1 MIVLNRAAHYT
12 LLLINFNHFE
22 TRTSDKTCQN
32 LYAVVLHRL
41 FTLDS
46 RVPLKRFVE
55 LKFIEKV
62 YRLVD
67 KSIMHL
73 TFSGSKSFV
82 VMNSISQSSSNSI
95 VQTEHVDVKKLWD
108 DALVTVEL
116 SITPA
121 NFKTW
126 FRDTHIVSLEDG
138 TITLGVPSVFVRDWL
153 SDKFQPMVLKVL
165 RDLTPHVRSIEYSVV
180 QRSDKRQDS
189 KPQTVNAALPLEEYY
204 INKSDNLNPKYIF
217 DTFVIGPFNA
227 LAHAAAK
234 TVCDKPGISY
244 NPLFIYGKTGHGK
257 THLIQAVG
265 NQLKRTGKK
274 VFYVTS
280 ERFTV
285 DYFNSLQSGTANN
298 FKDKYRQYDVLIMDD
313 VQFLA
318 NKEKTQEELFHLFN
332 ALHDNNKQ
340 IVFSSDIH
348 PALLSGLEERLQ
360 SRFAQGMIV
369 DIPAPDLES
378 RAAILKAKAA
388 QNSITL
394 TDEVVDHLAN
404 TIEGNIRELEGALNT
419 IMCQSQ
425 LTGRALSIEE
435 VKLIIKNSTRPRK
448 TLAVSDVV
456 DKVARYFDIEPAS
469 IYEKTRRKEVVKP
482 RQLIMYILREDFA
495 VSYPAIGQKLG
506 GRDHT
511 TVIHSCEK
519 IKNLLKDDQELEEE
533 ITQVRLLLK

>member
-1 MIVLNRAAHYT
+1 
-12 LLLINFNHFE
+12 
-22 TRTSDKTCQN
+22 
-32 LYAVVLHRL
+32 
-41 FTLDS
+41 
-46 RVPLKRFVE
+46 
-55 LKFIEKV
+55 
-62 YRLVD
+62 
-67 KSIMHL
+67 
-73 TFSGSKSFV
+73 
-82 VMNSISQSSSNSI
+82 MNPISHPSSTNSI
-95 VQTEHVDVKKLWD
+95 VRTEHIDVKKLWD
-108 DALVTVEL
+108 DALVKIEL

-126 FRDTHIVSLEDG
+126 FRDTYILTLEDG
-138 TITLGVPSVFVRDWL
+138 TATLAVPSVFVRDWL
-153 SDKFQPMVLKVL
+153 QDKFQSMILKTL
-165 RDLTPHVRSIEYSVV
+165 RDISPYVRSIEYEVV
-180 QRSDKRQDS
+180 QRSDRRGETS
-189 KPQTVNAALPLEEYY
+189 KTQTVNAALPLEEYY
-204 INKSDNLNPKYIF
+204 INKSDNLNPKYSF
-217 DTFVIGPFNA
+217 ENFVIGPYNA

-234 TVCDKPGISY
+234 TVSEKPGIAY

-265 NQLKRTGKK
+265 NQIKKTGKK

-280 ERFTV
+280 ERFAV
-285 DYFNSLQSGTANN
+285 DYFNSLQSGTANS

-318 NKEKTQEELFHLFN
+318 SKEKTQEELFHLFN
-332 ALHDNNKQ
+332 ALHDTNKQ

-378 RAAILKAKAA
+378 RAAILKAKSA
-388 QNSITL
+388 QNSIVL
-394 TDEVVDHLAN
+394 AEEVVDHLAH

-425 LTGRALSIEE
+425 LLGRTLTLDE
-435 VKLIIKNSTRPRK
+435 VRSIIKNSSRPRK

-456 DKVARYFDIEPAS
+456 DKVARYFDIDQSS
-469 IYEKTRRKEVVKP
+469 IYEKTRRKEIVRP
-482 RQLIMYILREDFA
+482 RQIIMYILREDFQ
-495 VSYPAIGQKLG
+495 VSYPAIGKKLG

-519 IKNLLKDDQELEEE
+519 IKEELKSNSDLEEE
-533 ITQVRLLLK
+533 ITQIRMLLK

>member
-1 MIVLNRAAHYT
+1 MNPI
-12 LLLINFNHFE
+12 
-22 TRTSDKTCQN
+22 TSSHG
-32 LYAVVLHRL
+32 L
-41 FTLDS
+41 
-46 RVPLKRFVE
+46 
-55 LKFIEKV
+55 
-62 YRLVD
+62 
-67 KSIMHL
+67 M
-73 TFSGSKSFV
+73 
-82 VMNSISQSSSNSI
+82 
-95 VQTEHVDVKKLWD
+95 QTEHIDVKRLWD
-108 DALVTVEL
+108 DALVNIEL

-126 FRDTHIVSLEDG
+126 FRDTHIVSIEDG
-138 TITLGVPSVFVRDWL
+138 TVTLGVPSVFVRDWL
-153 SDKFQPMVLKVL
+153 ADKFQPMILKVL
-165 RDLTPHVRSIEYSVV
+165 RNLNPRVRNIEYAVV
-180 QRSDKRQDS
+180 GRTDRKQETKA
-189 KPQTVNAALPLEEYY
+189 QTVNAALPLEEYY
-204 INKSDNLNPKYIF
+204 INKSDNLNPKYMF
-217 DTFVIGPFNA
+217 ETFVIGPFNA
-227 LAHAAAK
+227 LAHTAAK
-234 TVCDKPGISY
+234 TVSEKPGITY

-285 DYFNSLQSGTANN
+285 DYFNALQNGTANN

-340 IVFSSDIH
+340 IVFSSDTH
-348 PALLSGLEERLQ
+348 PALLAGLEDRLR

-369 DIPAPDLES
+369 DIPAPDMES
-378 RAAILKAKAA
+378 RAAILRAKAA

-394 TDEVVDHLAN
+394 SEEVVDHLAH

-425 LTGRALSIEE
+425 LMGRTLTLDE
-435 VKLIIKNSTRPRK
+435 VRQIIKHSTRPRK
-448 TLAVSDVV
+448 TLAITDVV
-456 DKVARYFDIEPAS
+456 DKIARYFDIEPAS
-469 IYEKTRRKEVVKP
+469 IYEKTRRKEVVRP
-482 RQLIMYILREDFA
+482 RQLIMYILREDYA

-519 IKNLLKDDQELEEE
+519 IRGELKENSELEEE
-533 ITQVRLLLK
+533 LTQIRMLLK

>member
-1 MIVLNRAAHYT
+1 MQLQPH
-12 LLLINFNHFE
+12 
-22 TRTSDKTCQN
+22 TRD
-32 LYAVVLHRL
+32 
-41 FTLDS
+41 
-46 RVPLKRFVE
+46 
-55 LKFIEKV
+55 
-62 YRLVD
+62 
-67 KSIMHL
+67 
-73 TFSGSKSFV
+73 
-82 VMNSISQSSSNSI
+82 SQSFI
-95 VQTEHVDVKKLWD
+95 KTEQIDVKQLWD
-108 DALVTVEL
+108 DALVAIEL

-126 FRDTHIVSLEDG
+126 FKDTHIVSLEDG

-153 SDKFQPMVLKVL
+153 ADKFQTMILKVL
-165 RDLTPHVRSIEYSVV
+165 RERSPHVRSIEYAVV
-180 QRSDKRQDS
+180 QRSDRRTETKQ
-189 KPQTVNAALPLEEYY
+189 QTVNAALPLEEYY
-204 INKSDNLNPKYIF
+204 INKSDNLNPKYVF

-227 LAHAAAK
+227 LAHTAAK
-234 TVCDKPGISY
+234 TVAEKPGIAY

-265 NQLKRTGKK
+265 NQLKRAGRK

-285 DYFNSLQSGTANN
+285 DYFNSLQNGTANN

-378 RAAILKAKAA
+378 RAAILRAKAA
-388 QNSITL
+388 QNSIAL
-394 TDEVVDHLAN
+394 EDDVVDHLAT

-425 LTGRALSIEE
+425 LLGRTLNLEE

-456 DKVARYFDIEPAS
+456 DKVARYFDIDPSS

-482 RQLIMYILREDFA
+482 RQLIMYILREDFQ

-519 IKNLLKDDQELEEE
+519 IKNELKDNAELEEE

>member
-1 MIVLNRAAHYT
+1 
-12 LLLINFNHFE
+12 
-22 TRTSDKTCQN
+22 
-32 LYAVVLHRL
+32 
-41 FTLDS
+41 
-46 RVPLKRFVE
+46 
-55 LKFIEKV
+55 
-62 YRLVD
+62 
-67 KSIMHL
+67 
-73 TFSGSKSFV
+73 
-82 VMNSISQSSSNSI
+82 MNSPHSSTQNSI
-95 VQTEHVDVKKLWD
+95 VRTEHVDVKQLWD
-108 DALVTVEL
+108 DALVKIEL
-116 SITPA
+116 AITPA

-126 FRDTHIVSLEDG
+126 FRDTYILTLEDG
-138 TITLGVPSVFVRDWL
+138 TVTLAVPSVFVRDWIQ
-153 SDKFQPMVLKVL
+153 DKFQSMILKTL
-165 RDLTPHVRSIEYSVV
+165 RELSPHVRSIEYAVV
-180 QRSDKRQDS
+180 QRTERRHEGNKT
-189 KPQTVNAALPLEEYY
+189 QTVNAALPLEDYY
-204 INKSDNLNPKYIF
+204 INKSDNLNPRYSF
-217 DTFVIGPFNA
+217 DTFVIGPYNA

-234 TVCDKPGISY
+234 TVADKPGIAY

-265 NQLKRTGKK
+265 NQIKRAGRK

-280 ERFTV
+280 ERFAV
-285 DYFNSLQSGTANN
+285 DYFNSLQSGTANS

-318 NKEKTQEELFHLFN
+318 SKEKTQEELFHLFN
-332 ALHDNNKQ
+332 ALHDTNKQ

-348 PALLSGLEERLQ
+348 PALLSGLEDRLR

-394 TDEVVDHLAN
+394 ADDVVDYLAQ

-425 LTGRALSIEE
+425 LLGRTLTLDE
-435 VKLIIKNSTRPRK
+435 VRVIIKNNSRPRK

-456 DKVARYFDIEPAS
+456 DKVARYFDIDQAS
-469 IYEKTRRKEVVKP
+469 IYEKTRRKEVVRP
-482 RQLIMYILREDFA
+482 RQIIMYILREDFQ
-495 VSYPAIGQKLG
+495 VSYPAIGKKLG

-519 IKNLLKDDQELEEE
+519 VKAEIEGNNELEEE
-533 ITQVRLLLK
+533 ITQIRALLK

>member
-1 MIVLNRAAHYT
+1 MTTEANTKRVYS
-12 LLLINFNHFE
+12 F
-22 TRTSDKTCQN
+22 SDTGIM
-32 LYAVVLHRL
+32 A
-41 FTLDS
+41 FTKF
-46 RVPLKRFVE
+46 RITYMNPL
-55 LKFIEKV
+55 
-62 YRLVD
+62 
-67 KSIMHL
+67 SHPS
-73 TFSGSKSFV
+73 T
-82 VMNSISQSSSNSI
+82 NSI
-95 VQTEHVDVKKLWD
+95 VHTEQIDVKKLWD
-108 DALVTVEL
+108 DALVTIEL

-126 FRDTHIVSLEDG
+126 FRDTYIVSLEDG

-153 SDKFQPMVLKVL
+153 SDKFQSMTLKTL
-165 RDLTPHVRSIEYSVV
+165 RELTPHVRSIEYAVV
-180 QRSDKRQDS
+180 QRNDKKKEAS

-204 INKSDNLNPKYIF
+204 INKSDNLNPKYTF
-217 DTFVIGPFNA
+217 DTFVVGPFNA
-227 LAHAAAK
+227 LAHTAAK
-234 TVCDKPGISY
+234 TVSEKPGIAY

-265 NQLKRTGKK
+265 NYLKRQGKK

-285 DYFNSLQSGTANN
+285 DYFNSLQSGTANS

-332 ALHDNNKQ
+332 ALHDYNKQ

-369 DIPAPDLES
+369 DIPAPDMES
-378 RAAILKAKAA
+378 RAAILRAKTA
-388 QNSITL
+388 QNGLHLSE
-394 TDEVVDHLAN
+394 DVVEHLSK

-425 LTGRALSIEE
+425 LMGRTLSLDE
-435 VKLIIKNSTRPRK
+435 VKQIIKNSTRPRK

-456 DKVARYFDIEPAS
+456 DKVARYFDIDPSS
-469 IYEKTRRKEVVKP
+469 IYEKTRRKEIVKP
-482 RQLIMYILREDFA
+482 RQLIMYILRQDFQ

-519 IKNLLKDDQELEEE
+519 IKNQLKDDNDLEEE
-533 ITQVRLLLK
+533 ITQIRLLLK

>member
-1 MIVLNRAAHYT
+1 MNSLSQ
-12 LLLINFNHFE
+12 
-22 TRTSDKTCQN
+22 TSQN
-32 LYAVVLHRL
+32 
-41 FTLDS
+41 
-46 RVPLKRFVE
+46 
-55 LKFIEKV
+55 
-62 YRLVD
+62 
-67 KSIMHL
+67 SIM
-73 TFSGSKSFV
+73 
-82 VMNSISQSSSNSI
+82 
-95 VQTEHVDVKKLWD
+95 QTEHVDVKKLWD
-108 DALVTVEL
+108 DALVNIEL

-126 FRDTHIVSLEDG
+126 FKDTHIMSLEDG
-138 TITLGVPSVFVRDWL
+138 VITLGVPSVFVRDWL
-153 SDKFQPMVLKVL
+153 SDKFQSMILKVL
-165 RDLTPHVRSIEYSVV
+165 RELTPHVRSIEYAVV
-180 QRSDKRQDS
+180 QRSEKRQDV
-189 KPQTVNAALPLEEYY
+189 KPQTVNATLPLEEYY
-204 INKSDNLNPKYIF
+204 INKNDNLNPKYTF

-234 TVCDKPGISY
+234 TVGEKPGISY

-265 NQLKRTGKK
+265 NYLKRSGKK

-285 DYFNSLQSGTANN
+285 DYFNSLQNGTANN

-332 ALHDNNKQ
+332 ALHDYNKQ

-369 DIPAPDLES
+369 DIPAPDVES
-378 RAAILKAKAA
+378 RAAILRAKAA
-388 QNSITL
+388 QNSISL
-394 TDEVVDHLAN
+394 TEDVIEHLAN

-425 LTGRALSIEE
+425 LLGRILSLDE
-435 VKLIIKNSTRPRK
+435 VRQIIKNSTRPRK

-456 DKVARYFDIEPAS
+456 DKVARYFDIDPSS

-482 RQLIMYILREDFA
+482 RQLIMYILREDFQ

-519 IKNLLKDDQELEEE
+519 IKRELKDDTTLEEE
-533 ITQVRLLLK
+533 VSQVRMLLK

>member
-1 MIVLNRAAHYT
+1 
-12 LLLINFNHFE
+12 
-22 TRTSDKTCQN
+22 
-32 LYAVVLHRL
+32 
-41 FTLDS
+41 
-46 RVPLKRFVE
+46 
-55 LKFIEKV
+55 
-62 YRLVD
+62 
-67 KSIMHL
+67 
-73 TFSGSKSFV
+73 
-82 VMNSISQSSSNSI
+82 MNPISHPSSTNSI
-95 VQTEHVDVKKLWD
+95 VRTEHIDVKKLWD
-108 DALVTVEL
+108 DALVKIEL

-126 FRDTHIVSLEDG
+126 FRDTYILTLEDG
-138 TITLGVPSVFVRDWL
+138 TATLAVPSVFVRDWL
-153 SDKFQPMVLKVL
+153 QDKFQSMILKTL
-165 RDLTPHVRSIEYSVV
+165 RDLSPYIRSVEYEVV
-180 QRSDKRQDS
+180 QRNDKRSETS
-189 KPQTVNAALPLEEYY
+189 KTQTINAALPLEEYY
-204 INKSDNLNPKYIF
+204 INKNDNLNPKYSF
-217 DTFVIGPFNA
+217 ENFVIGPYNA

-234 TVCDKPGISY
+234 TVSEKPGIAY

-265 NQLKRTGKK
+265 NQIKKTGKK

-280 ERFTV
+280 ERFAV
-285 DYFNSLQSGTANN
+285 DYFNSLQSGSANS

-318 NKEKTQEELFHLFN
+318 SKEKTQEELFHLFN
-332 ALHDNNKQ
+332 ALHDTNKQ
-340 IVFSSDIH
+340 IVFSSDTH

-388 QNSITL
+388 QNSIVL
-394 TDEVVDHLAN
+394 ADDVVDHLAQ

-425 LTGRALSIEE
+425 LLGRTLVLDE
-435 VKLIIKNSTRPRK
+435 VKTIIKNSSKPRK

-456 DKVARYFDIEPAS
+456 DKVARYFDIDQAS
-469 IYEKTRRKEVVKP
+469 IYEKTRRKEIVKP
-482 RQLIMYILREDFA
+482 RQIIMYILREDFG
-495 VSYPAIGQKLG
+495 VSYPSIGKKLG

-519 IKNLLKDDQELEEE
+519 IKSELKSNSELEEE
-533 ITQVRLLLK
+533 ISQIRILLK

>member
-1 MIVLNRAAHYT
+1 MNPLTHPTINTIVH
-12 LLLINFNHFE
+12 
-22 TRTSDKTCQN
+22 
-32 LYAVVLHRL
+32 
-41 FTLDS
+41 
-46 RVPLKRFVE
+46 
-55 LKFIEKV
+55 
-62 YRLVD
+62 
-67 KSIMHL
+67 
-73 TFSGSKSFV
+73 
-82 VMNSISQSSSNSI
+82 
-95 VQTEHVDVKKLWD
+95 TEQVDVKKLWD
-108 DALVTVEL
+108 DALVTIEL

-153 SDKFQPMVLKVL
+153 ADKFQSMMLKTL
-165 RDLTPHVRSIEYSVV
+165 RELTNHVRSIEYAVI
-180 QRSDKRQDS
+180 QRSDRKHETSR
-189 KPQTVNAALPLEEYY
+189 PQTVNAALPLEEYY
-204 INKSDNLNPKYIF
+204 INKSDNLNPKYLF
-217 DTFVIGPFNA
+217 ETFVIGPFNA

-234 TVCDKPGISY
+234 TVSERPGIVY

-265 NQLKRTGKK
+265 NQLKKSGRK

-285 DYFNSLQSGTANN
+285 DYFNSLQNGTANN

-340 IVFSSDIH
+340 IVFSSDVH
-348 PALLSGLEERLQ
+348 PALLPGLEERLQ

-369 DIPAPDLES
+369 DIPAPDMES
-378 RAAILKAKAA
+378 RAAILRAKTA
-388 QNSITL
+388 QQGLMLI
-394 TDEVVDHLAN
+394 DEVIDHLAH

-425 LTGRALSIEE
+425 LLGRTLSLEE
-435 VKLIIKNSTRPRK
+435 VKQIIKNSTRPRK
-448 TLAVSDVV
+448 TLAVADVV
-456 DKVARYFDIEPAS
+456 DKIARYFDVEPAS
-469 IYEKTRRKEVVKP
+469 IYEKTRRKEIVKP
-482 RQLIMYILREDFA
+482 RQLIMYILREDFQ
-495 VSYPAIGQKLG
+495 VSYPAIGLKLG

-519 IKNLLKDDQELEEE
+519 IKNDLKGNSELEEE
-533 ITQVRLLLK
+533 ITQIRLLLK

>member
-1 MIVLNRAAHYT
+1 
-12 LLLINFNHFE
+12 
-22 TRTSDKTCQN
+22 
-32 LYAVVLHRL
+32 
-41 FTLDS
+41 
-46 RVPLKRFVE
+46 
-55 LKFIEKV
+55 
-62 YRLVD
+62 
-67 KSIMHL
+67 
-73 TFSGSKSFV
+73 
-82 VMNSISQSSSNSI
+82 MNSISHPSTNTI
-95 VQTEHVDVKKLWD
+95 VHTEQIDVKKLWD
-108 DALVTVEL
+108 DALVTIEL

-153 SDKFQPMVLKVL
+153 SDKFQSMILKVL
-165 RDLTPHVRSIEYSVV
+165 RDLTPHVRSIEYAVV
-180 QRSDKRQDS
+180 QRSDKRKETS
-189 KPQTVNAALPLEEYY
+189 RPLTVNAALPLEEYY
-204 INKSDNLNPKYIF
+204 INKSDNLNPRYAF
-217 DTFVIGPFNA
+217 STFVVGPFNA

-234 TVCDKPGISY
+234 TVSEKPGISY

-265 NQLKRTGKK
+265 NHLKRSGKK

-285 DYFNSLQSGTANN
+285 DYFNSLQSGTANS
-298 FKDKYRQYDVLIMDD
+298 FKDKYRQYDTLIMDD

-369 DIPAPDLES
+369 DIPAPDMES
-378 RAAILKAKAA
+378 RGAILRAKAA
-388 QNSITL
+388 QNGITL
-394 TDEVVDHLAN
+394 IDEVIDHLAY

-425 LTGRALSIEE
+425 LLGRSLTLDE
-435 VKLIIKNSTRPRK
+435 VKVIIKNSTRPRK

-456 DKVARYFDIEPAS
+456 EKIARYYEIDPAS
-469 IYEKTRRKEVVKP
+469 IYEKTRRKEIVKP
-482 RQLIMYILREDFA
+482 RQLIMYILREDFQ

-519 IKNLLKDDQELEEE
+519 IKHDLKGDNDLEEE
-533 ITQVRLLLK
+533 ITQIRLLLK